1 MPRPAC
7 SSLDR
12 VLGGPEGLPRV
23 KLSHEASQLTSV
35 AVETAVKLAG
45 LAQSNRTPSNTGRL
59 QDDLKRESQRVRRK
73 ILVSAKL
80 ARLALARRKSSQ
92 RAMSACIKREARA
105 RRQLT
110 PSKFLLETS
119 YGKTSRN
126 HRRNRREGEMTMKAA
141 GFTGG
146 ACLKEIEVLMKGM
159 NLGGATITHMGGG
172 GEDEGQIR
180 NIQSN
185 QQG

>member
-1 MPRPAC
+1 M
-7 SSLDR
+7 
-12 VLGGPEGLPRV
+12 E
-23 KLSHEASQLTSV
+23 KQ
-35 AVETAVKLAG
+35 VEIIVEIDEK
-45 LAQSNRTPSNTGRL
+45 
-59 QDDLKRESQRVRRK
+59 
-73 ILVSAKL
+73 
-80 ARLALARRKSSQ
+80 
-92 RAMSACIKREARA
+92 
-105 RRQLT
+105 
-110 PSKFLLETS
+110 
-119 YGKTSRN
+119 
-126 HRRNRREGEMTMKAA
+126 GEMTMKAA